1 MIPTSEKQGRVN
13 GDRNDAIIV
22 TSWPDSITTKDAKI
36 SRIFH
41 NEIFR
46 IR

>member
-1 MIPTSEKQGRVN
+1 MIPKSEKQGRAN
-13 GDRNDAIIV
+13 GDRNDARIV
-22 TSWPDSITTKDAKI
+22 TSWPGSLTAKDAKI

>member
-1 MIPTSEKQGRVN
+1 MISRSEKQGRAN
-13 GDRNDAIIV
+13 GDRNDTIIV
-22 TSWPDSITTKDAKI
+22 TSWSGSITTKDAKI

-46 IR
+46 S